1 MEPVSARGGES
12 FLRNF
17 ISFEFAGGDRSIN
30 AREILKDDAAGAQI
44 EVADFGVSHL
54 AFGQTDIGAARAQFA
69 AGIIAIELI
78 VKRRF
83 RQERGVAVFF
93 RLGFA
98 AGINAPAVANDQYY
112 WGSHRRIVG

>member
-1 MEPVSARGGES
+1 MEPVSARGGEG

-17 ISFEFAGGDRSIN
+17 ISFEFPGGDRLIN

-69 AGIIAIELI
+69 AWIIAIELI

-98 AGINAPAVANDQYY
+98 AGINAPAVAND
-112 WGSHRRIVG
+112 

>member
-1 MEPVSARGGES
+1 MEPVSARGGEG

-17 ISFEFAGGDRSIN
+17 ISFEFPGGDRLIN

-69 AGIIAIELI
+69 AWIIARELI
-78 VKRRF
+78 MKRRL
-83 RQERGVAVFF
+83 RKERGVTVLLRF
-93 RLGFA
+93 GFA
-98 AGINAPAVANDQYY
+98 ARINPPAVAD
-112 WGSHRRIVG
+112 H